1 MISPPQD
8 LLYPRIRALVT
19 PRLPVEQQTTAER
32 NWTEEAINESSF
44 NCEIFSL
51 GGGGGG
57 GERAVDRKA
66 ELQYSELSTIHAS
79 GTLRWDTKRV

>member
-1 MISPPQD
+1 MGSSDKVGGGPKEGNVISPPQD

-19 PRLPVEQQTTAER
+19 PRLPVEQQTTTER

-51 GGGGGG
+51 GGGGG
-57 GERAVDRKA
+57 ER
-66 ELQYSELSTIHAS
+66 ESS
-79 GTLRWDTKRV
+79 